1 MNYFFANMM
10 NTIMVFKFYAT
21 KNAEEL
27 KKVTKCDQRKSSIT
41 VYLGGMI

>member
-1 MNYFFANMM
+1 
-10 NTIMVFKFYAT
+10 MVSEFYAT